1 MSEAES
7 RNDAASGR
15 RGDGPRDEYFTAG
28 KGDAPCEY
36 VTARMDEVQ
45 IAADI
50 QKSREQGWSEVADRV
65 REGAVGASG
74 GLSEENLLLWEEL
87 KEQDPHLFKDMGED
101 RLKLGQV
108 IAEGGQAHIYD
119 ASVYLE
125 EEKRWS
131 VGFVAKVFKMEG
143 FSLTELHRQWPRKT
157 KPPSEGTYA
166 HGFREYC
173 RANKF
178 SSPLLYET
186 VLGGV
191 VFGEYLKKCCQIN
204 SGTFLKDGRFAFVME
219 KYWSD
224 LRTVINSRLMDN
236 DFQGP
241 PFSYDDV
248 LKIISDIAIGMS
260 GLHDRGV
267 LHRDLKAANV
277 LTINPIR
284 PMGYRRKYQCSVA
297 DYESSMLVQG
307 TGFWR
312 APEVLEDLL
321 KKPCERNIEIW
332 TEKVDVYSY
341 AMTCYEVLT
350 GHIPFDGYVKS
361 DWKRVIDGE
370 RPHLPEYIDLKL
382 RVLVQKCWHKDS
394 LKRPSFEAIVDML
407 MKIKYSDNG
416 KMPEDIDPIGKR
428 VLD

>member
-1 MSEAES
+1 MSDAEP
-7 RNDAASGR
+7 RNDVAS
-15 RGDGPRDEYFTAG
+15 GDGPRDEYFTAG
-28 KGDAPCEY
+28 EGDAPCEY

-65 REGAVGASG
+65 RELGAVGASGASG
-74 GLSEENLLLWEEL
+74 GLSEEDLLLWEEL
-87 KEQDPHLFKDMGED
+87 KKQNPRLFKDMGED

-125 EEKRWS
+125 EAKSWRE
-131 VGFVAKVFKMEG
+131 GYVAKVFKMEG

-157 KPPSEGTYA
+157 KLPSERTSA
-166 HGFREYC
+166 QGFHEYC
-173 RANKF
+173 RANKI
-178 SSPLLYET
+178 SSTLLYET

-191 VFGEYLKKCCQIN
+191 VFGEYLEYCCQIN

-236 DFQGP
+236 NFQGP

-248 LKIISDIAIGMS
+248 SKFMFDIARGMR
-260 GLHDRGV
+260 GLHRRGV

-277 LTINPIR
+277 LTLNPTYYLGR
-284 PMGYRRKYQCSVA
+284 YQCSVA

-321 KKPCERNIEIW
+321 KKPCERNMEIW

-382 RVLVQKCWHKDS
+382 RVLVQRCWHKDS
-394 LKRPSFEAIVDML
+394 LERPSFVDIVDML
-407 MKIKYSDNG
+407 KEI
-416 KMPEDIDPIGKR
+416 EDSYIVDKEAKGKR